1 MSSTASSDI
10 QILTADQSGQMYFD
24 WGQLTW
30 YASNPLGNS
39 TDMTIGRC
47 LLKPGFGNPRH
58 YHPNCSEI
66 LVVMQG
72 RIRHTTANGGE
83 TEMGVGD
90 TVTIP
95 ANIWHC
101 AKNIGDE
108 DALLFIA
115 FSSADRQ
122 TIGE

>member
-1 MSSTASSDI
+1 MAGDI
-10 QILTADQSGQMYFD
+10 QILRNEQANRLDFP
-24 WGQLTW
+24 WGTLVWQ
-30 YASNPLGNS
+30 ASRGLGNS
-39 TDMTIGRC
+39 EDMTIGRC
-47 LLKPGFGNPRH
+47 LLKPGESNPRH

-66 LVVMQG
+66 LFVAQG
-72 RIRHTTANGGE
+72 TIRHTASDGGTA
-83 TEMGVGD
+83 EMREGD

-101 AKNIGDE
+101 AQNIGDRE
-108 DALLFIA
+108 AVLFIA